1 MINSRGDYI
10 YYLEADRIS
19 KSIPG
24 KPTLSE
30 RVKYRIFPD
39 YIWEFQRTLRKLE
52 YYKNCKKGVPS
63 AITLLFIASRFRN
76 LSHMLGFTIPANV
89 FGPGLS
95 IAHYGTIIVNPGARV
110 GANCRLH
117 ASVNIGTQAG
127 YGYKAPTIGSNCYIG
142 PGAKIFGAIE
152 IADNTAIA
160 ANAVVN
166 KSFTEGNIA
175 IGGIPARKIGEVDI
189 RSILICATEL
199 MDKTPGPRDAPEPE
213 TSLGPD
219 AP

>member
-1 MINSRGDYI
+1 MIKSTDDYV
-10 YYLEADRIS
+10 YYLEADRIA

-24 KPTLSE
+24 KTILSE
-30 RVKYRIFPD
+30 RIKYHIFPN

-52 YYKNCKKGVPS
+52 YYKNCKKGSPS
-63 AITLLFIASRFRN
+63 AITLLFITRRFRN

-95 IAHYGTIIVNPGARV
+95 IAHYGTIVVNPGAKV

-117 ASVNIGTQAG
+117 TSVNIGTEAG

-152 IADNTAIA
+152 IADNTAIG
-160 ANAVVN
+160 ANAVVS
-166 KSFTEGNIA
+166 KSFMEGNIA
-175 IGGIPARKIGEVDI
+175 IGGIPARKIGWVDI
-189 RSILICATEL
+189 RSILVCATEL
-199 MDKTPGPRDAPEPE
+199 MDETPEPGDAAKPD
-213 TSLGPD
+213 TSRGPD
-219 AP
+219 AR